1 MEGVGPL
8 GEESTLH
15 MPVVTPD
22 EAESLSES
30 LDADWTRASRDPLT
44 FSSDDDDAPN
54 LSASFFLPDVTDVEV
69 HDAGVKVTA
78 RTFDSV
84 QMSNHHHFRPCRCLE
99 GATKG
104 TNTRTREYMYKF
116 SMKCTLTYTACST
129 CTRIY
134 HLHDVQCT

>member
-69 HDAGVKVTA
+69 HAGVKVTA
-78 RTFDSV
+78 RTFDWFKCQTIIISGRAGV
-84 QMSNHHHFRPCRCLE
+84 WREQQREQTHARVSIC
-99 GATKG
+99 
-104 TNTRTREYMYKF
+104 TN
-116 SMKCTLTYTACST
+116 L
-129 CTRIY
+129 
-134 HLHDVQCT
+134 V